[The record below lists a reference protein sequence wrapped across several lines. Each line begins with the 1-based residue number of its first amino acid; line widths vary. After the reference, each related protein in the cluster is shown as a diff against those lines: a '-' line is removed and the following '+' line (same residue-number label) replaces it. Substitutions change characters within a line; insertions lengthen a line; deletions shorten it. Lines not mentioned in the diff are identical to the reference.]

1 MIGIT
6 GSENTP
12 GNRAPDCLKCAYFR
26 VSWDPAFPRLCT
38 VFGIKTKHLPSIEV
52 FQATG
57 HHCPSF
63 LLKKGLK

>member
-1 MIGIT
+1 MTAETEDGR
-6 GSENTP
+6 TP
-12 GNRAPDCLKCAYFR
+12 GSRVPDCLKCLYFR

-38 VFGIKTKHLPSIEV
+38 VFGIKTKHLPSVEV

-63 LLKKGLK
+63 TLKKGLK

>member
-1 MIGIT
+1 MTKSDG
-6 GSENTP
+6 TP
-12 GNRAPDCLKCAYFR
+12 GNRAPDCLKCVYFR

-63 LLKKGLK
+63 MLKKGLT